1 MVDWQ
6 ARAEAAEKERDYN
19 LDGWQTCHNEL
30 HARAEAAEQRCVLL
44 TKQRDVLETALLK
57 IAHQDAKLTW
67 ARGVARAALDASFL
81 LTKESS
87 DA

>member
-1 MVDWQ
+1 MSHELDDLPPDN
-6 ARAEAAEKERDYN
+6 AAT
-19 LDGWQTCHNEL
+19 LWAQV
-30 HARAEAAEQRCVLL
+30 QLL
-44 TKQRDVLETALLK
+44 TRQRDVLETALLK

-81 LTKESS
+81 LTRESS

>member
-1 MVDWQ
+1 M
-6 ARAEAAEKERDYN
+6 AERDA
-19 LDGWQTCHNEL
+19 LRNEVIRL
-30 HARAEAAEQRCVLL
+30 QAHIAEFEERCVLL
-44 TKQRDVLETALLK
+44 TRQRDVLETALLK

>member
-1 MVDWQ
+1 M
-6 ARAEAAEKERDYN
+6 
-19 LDGWQTCHNEL
+19 
-30 HARAEAAEQRCVLL
+30 LL
-44 TKQRDVLETALLK
+44 TRQRDVLETALLK

-81 LTKESS
+81 LTRESS

>member
-1 MVDWQ
+1 MSHELDDLPPDN
-6 ARAEAAEKERDYN
+6 AAA
-19 LDGWQTCHNEL
+19 LWAQV
-30 HARAEAAEQRCVLL
+30 QLL
-44 TKQRDVLETALLK
+44 TRQRDVLETALLK

-81 LTKESS
+81 LTRESS

>member
-1 MVDWQ
+1 LSHELEDLPPDN
-6 ARAEAAEKERDYN
+6 AAP
-19 LDGWQTCHNEL
+19 LWAQV
-30 HARAEAAEQRCVLL
+30 QLL
-44 TKQRDVLETALLK
+44 TKQRNILETALLK

>member
-1 MVDWQ
+1 MTDFLHELSQ
-6 ARAEAAEKERDYN
+6 CEARLYE
-19 LDGWQTCHNEL
+19 
-30 HARAEAAEQRCVLL
+30 AEQRCVLL

-81 LTKESS
+81 LTRESS